1 MLDRQNMN
9 ATVYSRKRPIEI
21 VIVSAVMVVLALV
34 RIWAHFSDPSSLG
47 RLFDVYSVILSALLL
62 SAAVGLWRVRRWGE
76 TVYRLLAIYMIGSGV
91 VMIFASSAISYES
104 LMFVGGYTIIMG
116 ACFSLVGI
124 YIRRVLKRAGPQ
136 RGAV

>member
-1 MLDRQNMN
+1 ML
-9 ATVYSRKRPIEI
+9 
-21 VIVSAVMVVLALV
+21 
-34 RIWAHFSDPSSLG
+34 
-47 RLFDVYSVILSALLL
+47 ILSALLL
-62 SAAVGLWRVRRWGE
+62 FAAVGLWRVRRWGE
-76 TVYRLLAIYMIGSGV
+76 TVYIYRLLAIYMIGSGV

>member
-34 RIWAHFSDPSSLG
+34 RIWAHFSDPSSFG
-47 RLFDVYSVILSALLL
+47 RSFDVYSVILSALLL
-62 SAAVGLWRVRRWGE
+62 FAAVGLRRVRRWGE
-76 TVYRLLAIYMIGSGV
+76 TVYRLLAI
-91 VMIFASSAISYES
+91 YES